1 MKKAGTDNV
10 QFLLFLEFRSK
21 YVKNYNFKTGNL
33 WGFAEKWLIF
43 PNACAIIK
51 TIRWK
56 NMGDETKKMSL
67 SASELWK

>member
-1 MKKAGTDNV
+1 MK
-10 QFLLFLEFRSK
+10 
-21 YVKNYNFKTGNL
+21 
-33 WGFAEKWLIF
+33 KWLIF

-56 NMGDETKKMSL
+56 NMGDEMEKTSL